1 MADNPQDTVRE
12 LKELIVTYA
21 KQETIDPLKGLGR
34 YIGFGLAGAALLGTG
49 IFFLAVGALR
59 GLQTQ
64 TDTALTGNWSWV
76 PYLVVVVAL
85 AALAGLAWLARG
97 RRKERT

>member
-1 MADNPQDTVRE
+1 MADKPQDTVRE
-12 LKELIVTYA
+12 LKDLIVTYA
-21 KQETIDPLKGLGR
+21 KQETLDPLKGLGR
-34 YIGFGLAGAALLGTG
+34 YVGFGLAGAGLLGTG

-59 GLQTQ
+59 ALQTQ

-85 AALAGLAWLARG
+85 GVLAGIAWMARG
-97 RRKERT
+97 KRKERS